1 MTEAKNNP
9 LVSIIIPSYN
19 YGRYILQAVMSCL
32 YQTYK
37 NLEVIVVDDGST
49 DNTKETLQAIKDRI
63 VYIYQTNQGVSAARN
78 KGLELARGEFIA
90 FLDADDYLTEDSVET
105 RLNILLAYP
114 DIGIVFSETY
124 SEDADGGNLLF
135 SPTAHKD
142 YVSEK
147 FYEDLLIRHLRF
159 QTSAAMMRSSLAKK
173 FRFPTNLSNGEDIAY
188 FTKIFFT
195 TKAYFCVKPTVINR
209 RHPDSLRHNIEEI
222 KRQGNDLI
230 ETIFGDPY
238 YNGALEYLRK
248 DFTARRYLEFFK
260 RFYHAGDKTLARKY
274 YLDAISTKPV
284 MILKIDYLIK
294 FLRTCL

>member
-1 MTEAKNNP
+1 MIDVNNSP
-9 LVSIIIPSYN
+9 LVSIIIPTYN
-19 YGRYILQAVMSCL
+19 YAKYLIKTIKSCIE
-32 YQTYK
+32 QTYK
-37 NLEVIVVDDGST
+37 NLEIIIIDDGST
-49 DNTKETLQAIKDRI
+49 DNTYEVVMNFSDRI
-63 VYIYQTNQGVSAARN
+63 VYVFQHNSGVSAARN

-114 DIGIVFSETY
+114 DIGIIFSETY

-222 KRQGNDLI
+222 KRQGNELI
-230 ETIFGDPY
+230 ETIFDDPY

-248 DFTARRYLEFFK
+248 DFTARRYLEFFR
-260 RFYHAGDKTLARKY
+260 RFYHAQDKTLARKY
-274 YLDAISTKPV
+274 YVNAIFTKPG
-284 MILKIDYLIK
+284 MILKVDYLIK
-294 FLRTCL
+294 FLKTCL